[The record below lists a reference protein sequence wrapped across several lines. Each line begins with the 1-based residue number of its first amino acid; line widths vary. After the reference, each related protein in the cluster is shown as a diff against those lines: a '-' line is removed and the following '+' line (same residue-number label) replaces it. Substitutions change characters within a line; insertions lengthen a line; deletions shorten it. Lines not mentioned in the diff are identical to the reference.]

1 MKTVAALSVVLLVSV
16 CAMRQAQ
23 ASQPVA
29 SRLVLT
35 DVRPVSFSAVWV
47 ASEPSTC
54 TLHVFDQEGR
64 ELTEIMVISESAIHP
79 PAEDI
84 GVMKVR
90 VNNLLPDTIYYLETV
105 TTSKA
110 TADVTVY
117 PENPI
122 PVLTEKS
129 AGPVNNNGLAQE
141 IYTEH
146 GDHADGSL
154 MVVTVEGGSYPITA
168 WVGGQTNPPSPWA
181 LADMSNIYSDLTHK
195 NLQTHGGEAIIVDV
209 IGGMRGYAELDA
221 KAPAPSEGS
230 PFFQLGPPIVLNS
243 LKGDIDGDNQLGL
256 ADALLGLRILA
267 GLAPEK
273 GDWGTLIDKPISLR
287 VLHSDVDRDIK
298 IGMQEIIYILQKLAQ
313 LR

>member
-1 MKTVAALSVVLLVSV
+1 MKTVAAQLVALSVSF
-16 CAMRQAQ
+16 CALTQAE
-23 ASQPVA
+23 AAYPVA

-35 DVRPVSFSAVWV
+35 DVSPVSFSAVWA

-54 TLHVFDQEGR
+54 TLHVFDQQGR
-64 ELTEIMVISESAIHP
+64 ELTEISVISESAIHP

-110 TADVTVY
+110 TGYVTVY

-122 PVLTEKS
+122 PVLTEES
-129 AGPVNNNGLAQE
+129 AVPVNNKVLAQE

-146 GDHADGSL
+146 GDHAHGSL
-154 MVVTVEGGSYPITA
+154 MVVMVEGGSYPITA
-168 WVGGQTNPPSPWA
+168 WVGGQINPPSPWA
-181 LADMSNIYSDLTHK
+181 LADVNNIYSALTHE
-195 NLQTHGGEAIIVDV
+195 NLQTHGGEAIRVDV
-209 IGGMRGYAELDA
+209 FGGMQGDAELEA
-221 KAPAPSEGS
+221 KAPTPSEGS
-230 PFFQLGPPIVLNS
+230 IFFQLGPPIVLNS
-243 LKGDIDGDNQLGL
+243 LKGDIDGNHQLGL
-256 ADALLGLRILA
+256 ADALLGLQILA
-267 GLAPEK
+267 GLPPGT